1 MFHHP
6 GSKNVLCMLANL
18 TEYIVLPQSESNI
31 ETYTIGKIQ
40 ISVRFLQKYA
50 VQNSN
55 ANLENQLNVLKVS
68 NIVFQNSNNELLTEL
83 NEANSKVINLTIG
96 AEKLDKMLNIG
107 KVYGDKSG
115 LGFNGND
122 SSASSSST
130 KFIKATISVVS
141 SFGL

>member
-1 MFHHP
+1 
-6 GSKNVLCMLANL
+6 MLHFKECTNL
-18 TEYIVLPQSESNI
+18 HN
-31 ETYTIGKIQ
+31 K
-40 ISVRFLQKYA
+40 K
-50 VQNSN
+50 
-55 ANLENQLNVLKVS
+55 ANLENQVNVLKAS

-122 SSASSSST
+122 SSASSFST